1 MELDRS
7 TVNLRY
13 VREALVG
20 DVVEGREGH
29 MSDFELMFQLFALLL
44 GLAMAELLAGLARS
58 WRIRAG
64 AVRTGDAQ
72 IRIGWLVPL
81 FGLLVLF
88 DVTRFWVTMYAL
100 REHLTFDYA
109 SLLAM
114 LVIVGGYFVI
124 ATFVFPD
131 EPAEWPHFDDYFL
144 RTNRTVVGGM
154 ILVNLTIILYAV
166 ALFERGSPISEAPI
180 ASSWVSLSAAVIY
193 LPTLAALWFAQSKRA
208 NLILLLLTNALLL
221 TAAFGPRLW

>member
-1 MELDRS
+1 
-7 TVNLRY
+7 
-13 VREALVG
+13 
-20 DVVEGREGH
+20 

-64 AVRTGDAQ
+64 AVRAGEAQ

-88 DVTRFWVTMYAL
+88 DVTRFWVTIYAL
-100 REHLTFDYA
+100 RAHLTFDYA

-114 LVIVGGYFVI
+114 LVIVGGYFAI

-131 EPAEWPHFDDYFL
+131 KPAQWPDFDDYFL
-144 RTNRTVVGGM
+144 HTNRTVVGGM
-154 ILVNLTIILYAV
+154 IVVNSTLILYSL
-166 ALFERGSPISEAPI
+166 ALIAKGAPITDAPI
-180 ASSWVSLSAAVIY
+180 ARSWVSLSAALIY
-193 LPTLAALWFAQSKRA
+193 LPTLAALWLARTKRA
-208 NLILLLLTNALLL
+208 NLMLLLFANALLL
-221 TAAFGPRLW
+221 TAAFGPRL

>member
-1 MELDRS
+1 
-7 TVNLRY
+7 
-13 VREALVG
+13 
-20 DVVEGREGH
+20 

-64 AVRTGDAQ
+64 AARAGGSQ

-88 DVTRFWVTMYAL
+88 DVTRFWVTMYAI
-100 REHLTFDYA
+100 RHHLTFDYA

-114 LVIVGGYFVI
+114 LVIVGGYFAI

-131 EPAEWPHFDDYFL
+131 EPAEWPDFDDYFL
-144 RTNRTVVGGM
+144 HTNRTVVGGM
-154 ILVNLTIILYAV
+154 IVVNLTMILYSTWLWTKGAP
-166 ALFERGSPISEAPI
+166 LSEAPI
-180 ASSWVSLSAAVIY
+180 VRSWISLGAALIY
-193 LPTLAALWFAQSKRA
+193 LPSLAALWLARSKRA
-208 NLILLLLTNALLL
+208 NLILLLFANLLLL
-221 TAAFGPRLW
+221 TAAFGPRLSRLGA